1 MSIKQ
6 VWLNLPVKDIQK
18 SKEFFKQI
26 GFIPNPMHEKAEHLG
41 SFFIGENKFV
51 LMLFPENIFK
61 GFINHSISEPKIG
74 SEMLIN
80 FDAESK
86 EEVDMMAEKVRQA
99 GGIIYAEPGESQG
112 WMYAFGF
119 IDLDGHR
126 WSMLYMDMK
135 KMPK

>member
-1 MSIKQ
+1 
-6 VWLNLPVKDIQK
+6 
-18 SKEFFKQI
+18 
-26 GFIPNPMHEKAEHLG
+26 
-41 SFFIGENKFV
+41 
-51 LMLFPENIFK
+51 
-61 GFINHSISEPKIG
+61 
-74 SEMLIN
+74 MLIN

-112 WMYAFGF
+112 WIYAFGF

-135 KMPK
+135 NMPK